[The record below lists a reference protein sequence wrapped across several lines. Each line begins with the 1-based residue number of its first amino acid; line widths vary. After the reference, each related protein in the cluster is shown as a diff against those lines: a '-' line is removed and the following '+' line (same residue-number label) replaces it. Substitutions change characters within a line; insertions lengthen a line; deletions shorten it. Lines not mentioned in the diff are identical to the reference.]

1 MTSPEPLRTK
11 TPDFEHLVSRLKHLD
26 PLILPH
32 LRASDDAPPRTPDNN
47 PTAMAIGDSHTRVYP
62 TPPRSPRACTL
73 DPAFSYYPH
82 TLKERRSR
90 VDENGEDGASP
101 VVIGSFAPRTSTL
114 ESSPS
119 ASSTSAI
126 SSSPTPTSMSASVV
140 SSASATSLSS
150 ANASEFDPVASR
162 LAAFN
167 LARSTFEAFVA
178 SQSRVVRL
186 YDLPPSA
193 ERFLSA
199 VFAPQHQTYSR
210 DQRHCSSGAIPTPVS
225 MWTLRSGALGDR
237 PESVWAV
244 FGSHEEARA
253 ALSLSGSSVMSVAPA
268 LERDLE
274 PFHQLQ
280 RFVLHTE
287 DAMEN
292 HDSIGGMGYSSG
304 IAGGM
309 GGADYQI
316 SSNPPNPRTSFRLG
330 DWICPSSKCAA
341 HNFGRNIL
349 CIGCGTSR
357 VGATNEALSS
367 TTLYQTM
374 GGPQSHSTRPA
385 PSPRFSSFPSSPVTA
400 TSTNSMSTL
409 NAYGNM
415 AALNTSSLSA
425 HSPAYTPNMLSP
437 SPCSSASSPATPS
450 SASTSFGFLPQL
462 SSAQQH
468 SFAPQS
474 KSSHQQ
480 RPQHSPSQFPHQNQ
494 YAHANQHTSPHP
506 HPLLTPSGRA
516 FARGGRVQN
525 ISSDPM
531 LPCIMWWPDNE
542 PLPEQGQIRPP
553 GLASAA
559 HPPILNTGNKGPIAH
574 QPGDWICKKCNYLN
588 WRRRKVCQTC
598 LPYAEG
604 NGDSISAA
612 VQAERIALLTSVLAT
627 TQLDDSSACPS
638 PNPASSAAFDLKA
651 SPQWLPLPP
660 SLSRQS
666 TSPTSASSTP
676 LFSPSTTLTFG
687 GARSQ
692 TMTPSAYEQQL
703 LLDAPGHNQ
712 LRARGPVHRSRSF
725 LELSTQRQQTQP
737 LDRPIYQTGGAGARV
752 ASQNVQY
759 QSQLS
764 SPASQYYAQLQV
776 QSPAPILLPSFLQN
790 MVHSPVQSPTST
802 SSSVELALDDE
813 ADARNVTVF
822 GRGRNLSAE
831 SSGTMMS
838 SSSASSTS
846 SPTSSSS
853 SSPSHLS
860 VKNIWQLDGE
870 ESKSLS
876 PFALSHHAKLASSRK
891 SSLEHIHS

>member
-32 LRASDDAPPRTPDNN
+32 HRASDDAPPRTPDNN
-47 PTAMAIGDSHTRVYP
+47 PTTAMAIGDSHTRVYP

-90 VDENGEDGASP
+90 VDENGEG
-101 VVIGSFAPRTSTL
+101 VIGSFAPRTSTL

-119 ASSTSAI
+119 ASSTSAT

-287 DAMEN
+287 DATEN

-480 RPQHSPSQFPHQNQ
+480 RPQHSPSQFPQQNQ

-627 TQLDDSSACPS
+627 TQLDDPSVCPS
-638 PNPASSAAFDLKA
+638 PNPALSTAFDLKA

-802 SSSVELALDDE
+802 SSSVELALDDD

-822 GRGRNLSAE
+822 GRGRNPSAE